1 MLQRCC
7 LLILTCVAASGFQN
21 GGDSLSDASR
31 RADVYAIYSLL
42 LANAPLSHPGDNQ
55 VYLVAGTTVPGV
67 PREPCVRPP
76 DEYAAGFAEI
86 MADYDKRKNVAV
98 ILQPAFQLDKPY
110 RLLNTEEVKEFIEL
124 HRLRPGPRPK
134 PRELFE
140 KSKDLFYLTNVFFN
154 QSRTLALTAIRSY
167 CGQLCGRADWKVFE
181 KAKNGRWEERHWI
194 ACSTMF

>member
-1 MLQRCC
+1 
-7 LLILTCVAASGFQN
+7 
-21 GGDSLSDASR
+21 
-31 RADVYAIYSLL
+31 
-42 LANAPLSHPGDNQ
+42 
-55 VYLVAGTTVPGV
+55 
-67 PREPCVRPP
+67 
-76 DEYAAGFAEI
+76 
-86 MADYDKRKNVAV
+86 V
-98 ILQPAFQLDKPY
+98 ILQPRFQLDKPY
-110 RLLNTEEVKEFIEL
+110 HLLNAGEVKEFVEL
-124 HRLRPGPRPK
+124 HVLRPGPRPK